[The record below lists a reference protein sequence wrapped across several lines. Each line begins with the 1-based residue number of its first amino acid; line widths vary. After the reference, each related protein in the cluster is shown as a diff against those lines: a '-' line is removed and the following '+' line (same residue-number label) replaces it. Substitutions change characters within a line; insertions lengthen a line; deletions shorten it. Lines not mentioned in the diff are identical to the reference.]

1 MYLCNSA
8 YLVFFNQSFSFTCYG
23 LDYLCTFEAILKNG
37 IYQHS
42 VISKTY
48 SQMLCPFKF
57 RSDVKIRISTKR
69 IISFY
74 KSKEI
79 YSQKNTIP
87 QVFKQIDNRT
97 KKKNRSDDDRL
108 LK

>member
-1 MYLCNSA
+1 
-8 YLVFFNQSFSFTCYG
+8 
-23 LDYLCTFEAILKNG
+23 
-37 IYQHS
+37 
-42 VISKTY
+42 
-48 SQMLCPFKF
+48 MLCPFKF
-57 RSDVKIRISTKR
+57 RSDVKIRISTKQ

-108 LK
+108 LKQPLYCYLDEVIENLKSHLTTNE

>member
-1 MYLCNSA
+1 
-8 YLVFFNQSFSFTCYG
+8 
-23 LDYLCTFEAILKNG
+23 
-37 IYQHS
+37 
-42 VISKTY
+42 
-48 SQMLCPFKF
+48 MLCPFKF

-108 LK
+108 LKQPLYCNLDEVIENLKSHLTTNE

>member
-1 MYLCNSA
+1 
-8 YLVFFNQSFSFTCYG
+8 
-23 LDYLCTFEAILKNG
+23 
-37 IYQHS
+37 
-42 VISKTY
+42 
-48 SQMLCPFKF
+48 MLCPFKF